1 MNILKNKYFLLG
13 NLAFI
18 LIIIP
23 VTLFIIRNQTST
35 RGSAAPTT
43 TLSFNPP
50 SLQTDQCSNV
60 TSNLVLNPG
69 QNVVATVKLQLSW
82 DATKFN
88 VEFTP
93 NTQTFPQVLS
103 GPEISNGSL
112 KATLTVGAD
121 VTKAVTTTST
131 VGTLVIKPLA
141 PTNGT
146 PTQISID
153 TTGTE
158 VRSLA
163 DGEGE
168 NVFNAAGSSPLQIA
182 ITAATC
188 TGTTTPSPTVPVGT
202 TPTPTPTTA
211 VPTTTPTNLSPICSS
226 LASSTA
232 SGSAPVSLTF
242 TAVGNDPDGT
252 IQKATFNFGDGTVQ
266 DVTTGMGTAQVTT
279 ELAHTFT
286 SGGTFVP
293 SVTFTDNSGA
303 ISNSCT
309 STIALTGGSSSD
321 GSGSSGT
328 GGDSATTPTTAP
340 QPSQAIDSP
349 GGVGTTLTVIGGIIL
364 TVVAGL
370 FFLAL

>member
-43 TLSFNPP
+43 TLAFNPP
-50 SLQTDQCSNV
+50 SLQTDQCSDV

-103 GPEISNGSL
+103 GPEIANGSL

-141 PTNGT
+141 PTNGS
-146 PTQISID
+146 PTQIAID
-153 TTGTE
+153 TAGTE

-188 TGTTTPSPTVPVGT
+188 GGAATPSPSIPVT
-202 TPTPTPTTA
+202 PPPAAPTPTASAPTPTPIA
-211 VPTTTPTNLSPICSS
+211 NLSPACATLTST
-226 LASSTA
+226 TA
-232 SGSAPVSLTF
+232 SGSAPVALTF
-242 TAVGNDPDGT
+242 TATGNDPDGT

-286 SGGTFVP
+286 AGGNFSP
-293 SVTFTDNSGA
+293 SVTFTDNAGA

-309 STIALTGGSSSD
+309 SSIALAGN
-321 GSGSSGT
+321 GSSGGGSGTGT
-328 GGDSATTPTTAP
+328 GGESPTTAP
-340 QPSQAIDSP
+340 QPSQAIDNP
-349 GGVGTTLTVIGGIIL
+349 GGVGTTIAVIGGIVL
-364 TVVAGL
+364 TIVAGL
-370 FFLAL
+370 FFLVL

>member
-60 TSNLVLNPG
+60 TTNLVLNPG

-93 NTQTFPQVLS
+93 NLTTFPQVLS
-103 GPEISNGSL
+103 GPDITNGSL
-112 KATLTVGAD
+112 KTTLTIGAD
-121 VTKAVTTTST
+121 VTKAITSTAT
-131 VGTLVIKPLA
+131 VGTLTIKPLT
-141 PTNGT
+141 PTDGT
-146 PTQISID
+146 PAKINID
-153 TTGTE
+153 SVGTE

-182 ITAATC
+182 ITAGAC
-188 TGTTTPSPTVPVGT
+188 TGASPSPSVTVSPTQAPT
-202 TPTPTPTTA
+202 TPTPTTTA
-211 VPTTTPTNLSPICSS
+211 NVSPACSNLTST
-226 LASSTA
+226 TA
-232 SGSAPVSLTF
+232 SGSAPVALTF
-242 TAVGNDPDGT
+242 TATGNDPDGT

-266 DVTTGMGTAQVTT
+266 DATTGMGTAQVTS
-279 ELAHTFT
+279 ELSHTFT
-286 SGGTFVP
+286 AGGSFAP
-293 SVTFTDNSGA
+293 SVTFTDNGGA

-309 STIALTGGSSSD
+309 TTIALGGGSS
-321 GSGSSGT
+321 GSGGSTTPPST
-328 GGDSATTPTTAP
+328 GGDSGTTPTTAP
-340 QPSQAIDSP
+340 QPTQAIDSP
-349 GGVGTTLTVIGGIIL
+349 GGITSTLTVVGGIVLVI
-364 TVVAGL
+364 VAGL

>member
-50 SLQTDQCSNV
+50 SLQTDQCSDV
-60 TSNLVLNPG
+60 TSNLVVNPG

-103 GPEISNGSL
+103 GPEITNGTL

-121 VTKAVTTTST
+121 VTKAVTSTAT
-131 VGTLVIKPLA
+131 VGNLVIKPLA

-146 PTQISID
+146 PAQISID
-153 TTGTE
+153 TAGTE

-168 NVFNAAGSSPLQIA
+168 NVFNAAGSSPLQVA

-188 TGTTTPSPTVPVGT
+188 GGSTTPAPSPTG
-202 TPTPTPTTA
+202 PTPTPTTSA
-211 VPTTTPTNLSPICSS
+211 PTPTPIANISPVCAS
-226 LASSTA
+226 LISTTA
-232 SGSAPVSLTF
+232 SGSAPVALTF
-242 TAVGNDPDGT
+242 TATGNDPDGT

-286 SGGTFVP
+286 AGGNFSP
-293 SVTFTDNSGA
+293 SVTFTDNNGA

-309 STIALTGGSSSD
+309 STIALAGDGSSGGGS
-321 GSGSSGT
+321 GESGT
-328 GGDSATTPTTAP
+328 GGTGDTTPTTAP
-340 QPSQAIDSP
+340 QPTQAIADP
-349 GGVGTTLTVIGGIIL
+349 GGIGTTVAVIGGIVL

-370 FFLAL
+370 FFLVL